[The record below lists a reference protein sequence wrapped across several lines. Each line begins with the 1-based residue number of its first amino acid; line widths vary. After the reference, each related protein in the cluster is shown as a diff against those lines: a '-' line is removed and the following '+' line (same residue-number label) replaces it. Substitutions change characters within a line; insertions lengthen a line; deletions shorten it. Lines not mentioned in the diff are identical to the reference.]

1 MLFIFRSKESLRLSK
16 WLGSPRS
23 LSPVTHKGCPCKLL
37 CSRVVHSD
45 FDMDICPPPLQ
56 HREGNNG
63 PMGVIRF
70 LKLGEVQLHCP
81 PPSHRG
87 QPCALVPKLVV
98 FVIAHCRNM
107 HDIAPH
113 GATAAEALISSS
125 AVVQEGS
132 PEG

>member
-1 MLFIFRSKESLRLSK
+1 
-16 WLGSPRS
+16 
-23 LSPVTHKGCPCKLL
+23 
-37 CSRVVHSD
+37 
-45 FDMDICPPPLQ
+45 
-56 HREGNNG
+56 
-63 PMGVIRF
+63 MGVIRF

-98 FVIAHCRNM
+98 FVMVVFVIAHCRNM

-113 GATAAEALISSS
+113 GVTAAEALITSS

-132 PEG
+132 PED